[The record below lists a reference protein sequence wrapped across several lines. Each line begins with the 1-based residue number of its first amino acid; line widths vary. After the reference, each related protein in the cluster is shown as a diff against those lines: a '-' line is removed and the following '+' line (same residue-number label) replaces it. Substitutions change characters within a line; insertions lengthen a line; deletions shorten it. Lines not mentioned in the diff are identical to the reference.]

1 MPTRILLRLLLL
13 AGLAAPWGA
22 FALGVGPLEV
32 RSALNQQ
39 FEAEIPLITSNP
51 AELIGLTAQIPR
63 QQDFDRLGI
72 ERLQFFSKLRFAVD
86 TPPGGPNVI
95 RIRSTEPIREPNFNL
110 LVEVAW
116 PRGRLFREYPVH
128 LDPELY
134 SQRREPPPPPLA
146 IPPLVEA
153 PPVAVAPAA
162 PALPP
167 APPVSFEGASFY
179 GPVRTGETLIGIA
192 NQVRPSTAISLPQ
205 TMAVLVA
212 GNPEAFIDGNPN
224 RLRAGSVLRVP
235 SPQAWGALG
244 LPVPSPVPDLA
255 ALPASEPPPESPGL
269 TLEPITPPAP
279 AEIPEPIAPFAE
291 PLAPVVAEP
300 EPVLPPP
307 LSVEP
312 LPEIVPE
319 ASLPPVA
326 EEVPPAPSADDVS
339 ATTEPP
345 PVAVEPPPT
354 VAPVPVAPP
363 TPPPALPEEID
374 SGWWK
379 NPVVW
384 LAIALILLAVG
395 AVLLLP
401 LLRRPARPKSTAKTP
416 EPAAEPSPGV
426 AEPPAVSTTQTPARE
441 PRSAR
446 PRPAASGAGA
456 AAVASAGGAGSV
468 PSPAA
473 TKPRPISE
481 LLKEIDQGPSERQPS
496 PETEGKIPAPGRKL
510 ETPRLPD
517 TEPPTASVTRVPT
530 PFAPAPAPQPQPQ
543 TSPPELPSELRL
555 GDLDF
560 DLDALGLEKTAR
572 PSDELPPLEMQP
584 TTPGPRTD
592 LPPLDFGLPGP
603 TAERRGAPSSSP
615 PAAPV
620 PEERPAPAIAQKF
633 EFADITQDVKAHG
646 AREDLLKL
654 DEDLRGFETGSLDL
668 GKMEAASGNGDNAA
682 DYVETKMDLA
692 TAYLDMG
699 DQVGARSLLE
709 EVLKEGDATQKQ
721 RAEDLLKKMG

>member
-63 QQDFDRLGI
+63 QQDFDRVGM
-72 ERLQFFSKLRFAVD
+72 ERLQFFSKLRFSVE

-95 RIRSTEPIREPNFNL
+95 KIRSTEPIREPNFNL
-110 LVEVAW
+110 LVEVTW
-116 PRGRLFREYPVH
+116 PRGRLFREYSVH

-401 LLRRPARPKSTAKTP
+401 LLRRPARPKPTAKTP
-416 EPAAEPSPGV
+416 ESAIEPPSAAAEI
-426 AEPPAVSTTQTPARE
+426 PAVSTTQTQARE
-441 PRSAR
+441 PRSVR
-446 PRPAASGAGA
+446 PRPAVSGAATASSGSAPVAGSA
-456 AAVASAGGAGSV
+456 AA
-468 PSPAA
+468 P
-473 TKPRPISE
+473 KPKPISE
-481 LLKEIDQGPSERQPS
+481 LLKEIDQGPGEYQPS
-496 PETEGKIPAPGRKL
+496 PEPGGKGPTPGRKL
-510 ETPRLPD
+510 EAPRLPD
-517 TEPPTASVTRVPT
+517 AEPPTASVTRVPT
-530 PFAPAPAPQPQPQ
+530 PFAPPPSPQPQPQ
-543 TSPPELPSELRL
+543 TPPPELPSELRL

-560 DLDALGLEKTAR
+560 DFDALGLEKTAR
-572 PSDELPPLEMQP
+572 PSNELPPLEMQP

-592 LPPLDFGLPGP
+592 LPALEFGFSEPMTEPAQIAP
-603 TAERRGAPSSSP
+603 TPVT
-615 PAAPV
+615 PAAPA
-620 PEERPAPAIAQKF
+620 PEEQSTPPVADRKF
-633 EFADITQDVKAHG
+633 EFTDVTQELKPEG
-646 AREDLLKL
+646 REDLLKL
-654 DEDLRGFETGSLDL
+654 DEDLRSFGTDSLDL
-668 GKMEAASGNGDNAA
+668 GKMEASPVGGDNTA

-709 EVLKEGDATQKQ
+709 EVLREGDASQKQ
-721 RAEDLLKKMG
+721 RAEELLKKMG